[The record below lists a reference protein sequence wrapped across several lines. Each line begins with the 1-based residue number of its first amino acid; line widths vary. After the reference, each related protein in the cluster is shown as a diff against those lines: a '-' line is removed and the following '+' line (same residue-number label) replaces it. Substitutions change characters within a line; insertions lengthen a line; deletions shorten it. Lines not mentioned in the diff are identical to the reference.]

1 MTVQR
6 VFGLADTHMRSPVL
20 HPREIGEALVEMRG
34 GFSHTARPFV
44 ARGTGMLSG
53 FNTNIRYRSVLF
65 HVQSEDSG
73 RDHPHIITH
82 LYHGGTIIAS
92 EKSTYEDRVDEANLP
107 DIVKSLM
114 ESQHKAVLKRL
125 TAGEFDSVIRERL
138 GDVFGDPADTK
149 AATRPHTDATDAPAS
164 LEPAAPAPSAPADS
178 EEVGFGDGIVSE
190 KPLDEVILDYLVESA
205 RKRKRRS

>member
-1 MTVQR
+1 
-6 VFGLADTHMRSPVL
+6 
-20 HPREIGEALVEMRG
+20 
-34 GFSHTARPFV
+34 
-44 ARGTGMLSG
+44 MLSG

-73 RDHPHIITH
+73 RNNPHIITH
-82 LYHGGTIIAS
+82 LYHGGTILAS
-92 EKSTYEDRVDEANLP
+92 EKSTYAERVDDANLA

-125 TAGEFDSVIRERL
+125 TAGEFDDLVRERL

-164 LEPAAPAPSAPADS
+164 LEPPSAPVSPAAAAPG
-178 EEVGFGDGIVSE
+178 EAGFGDGIVSE

-205 RKRKRRS
+205 RKRKRRSK